1 MKTEALLSWLN
12 VESNESYDSIRIKY
26 QLRLEALEKEERIK
40 KMGGINP
47 FAPKIPLNNSRIIT
61 SKEIQEAWAAID
73 SLSKYQQFKG
83 LVAQEENLS
92 TIPNKKMDS
101 KREETKLTH
110 FVRERAQ
117 GPRGRR
123 LPAHLQAKIKRAP
136 LDKPHSKL
144 ITEGAESV
152 STFKSSGPLDKPH
165 SKLITEEV
173 EQQINAILDKTTL
186 SVSDLQSAVYTAV
199 QNYTNYHMKSEN
211 KNNPKYNRG
220 QGDGFFSF
228 FRHGSFGITTANTLY
243 TSISAKNATLD
254 ETIEKLKDFLGHSSR
269 AYHHHSFTSYLADAL
284 AEKGLLTSHPAS
296 RYKQE
301 DVVNQLDQWI
311 AQNSTVNLLK

>member
-1 MKTEALLSWLN
+1 MKTEALLRWLSIEN
-12 VESNESYDSIRIKY
+12 NESYDSIRRKY

-47 FAPKIPLNNSRIIT
+47 FAPRIPHNNTRIIT
-61 SKEIQEAWAAID
+61 SEEIQEAWAAID
-73 SLSKYQQFKG
+73 SQSKYQQFKG
-83 LVAQEENLS
+83 LAPQEENLP
-92 TIPNKKMDS
+92 TIPNKRMDG
-101 KREETKLTH
+101 KKEETKLNH
-110 FVRERAQ
+110 FVRERPQ

-123 LPAHLQAKIKRAP
+123 LPAHLQAKVKRIP
-136 LDKPHSKL
+136 LDNPHSRP
-144 ITEGAESV
+144 ITKE
-152 STFKSSGPLDKPH
+152 
-165 SKLITEEV
+165 TEQPV
-173 EQQINAILDKTTL
+173 NVPLDKTTL
-186 SVSDLQSAVYTAV
+186 SVNDLQSVVYTAV
-199 QNYTNYHMKSEN
+199 QNYTNYHTKSEN

-228 FRHGSFGITTANTLY
+228 FRHGSFGITTANNLY
-243 TSISAKNATLD
+243 ASISEKNATT
-254 ETIEKLKDFLGHSSR
+254 EEIIEKLKDFLSHSSR

-311 AQNSTVNLLK
+311 EQNSSVNHLK

>member
-47 FAPKIPLNNSRIIT
+47 FAPKTPLNNTRIIT

-144 ITEGAESV
+144 ITE
-152 STFKSSGPLDKPH
+152 
-165 SKLITEEV
+165 EV

-243 TSISAKNATLD
+243 TSISGKNATLD

>member
-47 FAPKIPLNNSRIIT
+47 FAPKTPLNNSRIIT

-144 ITEGAESV
+144 ITE
-152 STFKSSGPLDKPH
+152 
-165 SKLITEEV
+165 EV

-186 SVSDLQSAVYTAV
+186 SVSNLQSAVYTAV

-301 DVVNQLDQWI
+301 DIVNQLDQWI